1 MERRLNAAVLRPVLG
16 DQTTTARLSV
26 LARTGG
32 LQQTLVLRL
41 VLGGDKVAEAGLGL
55 DEAKVY
61 IVPELLP
68 ALKPLAEQSA
78 NCKIQVAVAVR
89 ERDVGT
95 SEAGDVP
102 SSIVAVVE
110 FVCCWWCEGKGRATQ
125 APETCGV
132 WRPTRR
138 AGRCRDGDA

>member
-32 LQQTLVLRL
+32 LQQTLVLGL
-41 VLGGDKVAEAGLGL
+41 ALGGDKVAEAGLGL

-68 ALKPLAEQSA
+68 ALKPLAGQ
-78 NCKIQVAVAVR
+78 K
-89 ERDVGT
+89 
-95 SEAGDVP
+95 
-102 SSIVAVVE
+102 
-110 FVCCWWCEGKGRATQ
+110 CEL
-125 APETCGV
+125 
-132 WRPTRR
+132 
-138 AGRCRDGDA
+138 